1 MSPPRSATGRESGV
15 WLARWGRFVHRARWH
30 VLTLAALSLCASLW
44 MIHAGGQLDP
54 PDMPAETESGHARRL
69 IERELP
75 GQPSSFSLIFSSQ
88 TLSARD
94 SVFRG
99 EVERALATLRRD
111 PRVARVLTAYD
122 AAGGDGQGA
131 PPLISRDGRRTL
143 VMVELRGMAAGFSSL
158 EFSGLPAD
166 LYPALRGLVRTETL
180 DVVSVGNVALNHDF
194 TEVARQDLGRVE
206 MVILPAVAI
215 LLLLVF
221 GSVVAAALPLA
232 VGALAMAGAMA
243 GTHQL
248 ARFVSVSIY
257 APNIVSMIGLGV
269 AIDYSL
275 FVVSRFREEIRERP
289 GEEALARTVATAG
302 RAILFSGLTV
312 AIGLLGLL
320 FLGLGNL
327 GSMGWAGT
335 IVVTLSVVHGL
346 TTLPALLAVLGPR
359 VNALRVPFLHRERAG
374 AGFWHRLA
382 SAVMAHPWRV
392 FVPVVGVLLLFGL
405 PFLHLR
411 VGAGDATSLPAEA
424 ESRRGDE
431 LLRREFPGGNANR
444 IVVVLDAGRGS
455 PLEPARVDQIYALSR
470 WLAGRANVLRVDSFV
485 DLHSSLDLATYH
497 QIAALPPARRPPE
510 LTAALRHTL
519 GEHIAM
525 LVATTDLRPTSDEAR
540 ALVWEIRR
548 AHPPFDG
555 QVLVTGQTAFDLD
568 FIGLVV
574 RHAPLAIGLV
584 MVVTYVV
591 LFLLLDSVLLPLKA
605 IVMNLLSITAS
616 YGALVWIFQDGHL
629 ATWLGFTPGPIQ
641 TATPLIMF
649 CLVFGLSMD
658 YEVLLL
664 SRVREEYERSGD
676 NAHAVVVGLERT
688 GRLIT
693 GAAAIMATVFFGF
706 GMARSVVI
714 QAVGVG
720 IGVAVVVDATIIRA
734 LLVPATM
741 RLMGRWNWWR
751 PAWLALRP
759 WRRASGAIAD
769 RG

>member
-1 MSPPRSATGRESGV
+1 MSMPRSSAGRESGV
-15 WLARWGRFVHRARWH
+15 LLARWGRLVYRVRWT
-30 VLTLAALSLCASLW
+30 VLALSALSLCASLW
-44 MIHAGGQLDP
+44 VIHVGGQLDP
-54 PDMPAETESGHARRL
+54 PDIPAETESGRARRL
-69 IERELP
+69 LEKELP
-75 GQPSSFSLIFSSQ
+75 GQPPSFSLIFSSQ
-88 TLSARD
+88 TQQALDPTFRD
-94 SVFRG
+94 
-99 EVERALATLRRD
+99 EVERALAPLRRD
-111 PRVARVLTAYD
+111 PRVARLRTAYD
-122 AAGGDGQGA
+122 PPGPLPAAV
-131 PPLISRDGRRTL
+131 PLISRDGRRTL
-143 VMVELRGMAAGFSSL
+143 VMVELRGTAAGFASL
-158 EFSGLPAD
+158 EFSGLPPD
-166 LYPALRGLVRTETL
+166 LYPALRGLVHAETL

-194 TEVARQDLGRVE
+194 TEVARKDLGRVE
-206 MVILPAVAI
+206 MLILPAVAV

-232 VGALAMAGAMA
+232 VGALAMTGAMA
-243 GTHQL
+243 TTLML

-275 FVVSRFREEIRERP
+275 FVVSRFREEIRERAP
-289 GEEALARTVATAG
+289 AEALARTVATAG

-312 AIGLLGLL
+312 AIGLLGML

-335 IVVTLSVVHGL
+335 SVVTLAVVYGL

-359 VNALRVPFLHRERAG
+359 VNALRVPFLHNERSG
-374 AGFWHRLA
+374 DGFWHRLA
-382 SAVMAHPWRV
+382 ATVMAHPWRV
-392 FVPVVGVLLLFGL
+392 FVPVVGLLLLFGL

-411 VGAGDATSLPAEA
+411 VGSGDATSLPPEA

-431 LLRREFPGGNANR
+431 LLRREFPGGDANR
-444 IVVVLDAGRGS
+444 VVVVLDAGHAS
-455 PLEPARVDQIYALSR
+455 PLDARRVTQTYSFSR
-470 WLAGRANVLRVDSFV
+470 WLAGRPHVQRVDSFV
-485 DLHSSLDLATYH
+485 DLHPSLDLATY
-497 QIAALPPARRPPE
+497 QQMVALPPAQRPPE
-510 LTAALRHTL
+510 LVEALRHTL
-519 GEHIAM
+519 GDHAAM
-525 LVATTDLRPTSDEAR
+525 LVATTNLRPTSDEAR
-540 ALVWEIRR
+540 ALVRDIRK
-548 AHPPFDG
+548 AHPPYDG
-555 QVLVTGQTAFDLD
+555 EVLVTGQTAFDLD
-568 FIGLVV
+568 FIGLVM
-574 RHAPLAIGLV
+574 RHAPFAIGLV
-584 MVVTYVV
+584 VVVTYVV

-629 ATWLGFTPGPIQ
+629 STWLDFTPGPIQ

-676 NAHAVVVGLERT
+676 NACAVVVGLERT

-706 GMARSVVI
+706 GLARSVII

-720 IGVAVVVDATIIRA
+720 IGVAVVVDATIVRT

-741 RLMGRWNWWR
+741 RLLGRWNWWR
-751 PAWLALRP
+751 PAWLAVRP
-759 WRRASGAIAD
+759 WRRASRVVVD
-769 RG
+769 RS